1 MLAKQSM
8 EYNLRLVD
16 TEQEILVESCAKRNP
31 DAIMGR
37 TRTHRKVFFKSSK
50 NLAELRGKL
59 IGVKI
64 KSATVAALEG
74 YFYDPEPRL

>member
-1 MLAKQSM
+1 
-8 EYNLRLVD
+8 
-16 TEQEILVESCAKRNP
+16 
-31 DAIMGR
+31 MGR

-74 YFYDPEPRL
+74 YFYDPESRL